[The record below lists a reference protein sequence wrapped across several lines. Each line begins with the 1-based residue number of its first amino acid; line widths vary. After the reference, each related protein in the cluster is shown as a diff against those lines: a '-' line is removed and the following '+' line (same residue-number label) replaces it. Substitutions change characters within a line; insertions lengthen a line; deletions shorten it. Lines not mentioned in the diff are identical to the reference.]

1 MKQKSKI
8 IKGRRITIVERQKL
22 KENKGITLIALVI
35 TIIVLL
41 ILAGVSI
48 AMLTGEN
55 GILSQAAK
63 AKEETEKAQANEA
76 AILDEYNKYLNNA
89 IGGTAGGEVEGPQPT
104 PEPEPGGSL
113 ETRDNGVIEIK
124 WLKDDT
130 YNVSETANAPVIKS
144 DLPANTTM
152 KLVKYDGSNWI
163 EGTDYDYKAGSGIA
177 DNTESKW
184 ANAEVTIDN
193 VKSYFVWIPRY
204 AYRIIY
210 FDSSDSKIA
219 YQEGTLTEEEAKAQG
234 KIKGYSD
241 SRGIV
246 DAEGK
251 KDTLVLQQGRFTFEM
266 EADSLPLSVAIYPV
280 PSENKAFNMMDV
292 INFVALPGDELTVEG
307 TLSDYKVTG
316 SDFHTAYN
324 ELDKQLK
331 PLNDS
336 IKVIVSTAMQ
346 MQQNGVPQDSLRN
359 VISKV
364 HGLSRQIKEKNLEYI
379 RQHPDED
386 LSVLL
391 TFSAGEHMEEAMEL
405 LGDKAK
411 TGRLAA
417 IYHSIQKIVKEKQ
430 EQEKAKENVS
440 EGKPAPDFTLNCKAK
455 TFRSLLCGASMSCWT
470 SGAVGAAGASRA
482 FPR

>member
-1 MKQKSKI
+1 MKKNVLLGLAGAALLCACQPNTKI
-8 IKGRRITIVERQKL
+8 TVTGTLTGVE
-22 KENKGITLIALVI
+22 NDTLIA
-35 TIIVLL
+35 
-41 ILAGVSI
+41 
-48 AMLTGEN
+48 
-55 GILSQAAK
+55 
-63 AKEETEKAQANEA
+63 
-76 AILDEYNKYLNNA
+76 
-89 IGGTAGGEVEGPQPT
+89 
-104 PEPEPGGSL
+104 
-113 ETRDNGVIEIK
+113 
-124 WLKDDT
+124 
-130 YNVSETANAPVIKS
+130 
-144 DLPANTTM
+144 
-152 KLVKYDGSNWI
+152 
-163 EGTDYDYKAGSGIA
+163 
-177 DNTESKW
+177 
-184 ANAEVTIDN
+184 
-193 VKSYFVWIPRY
+193 SYYPIQ
-204 AYRIIY
+204 
-210 FDSSDSKIA
+210 D
-219 YQEGTLTEEEAKAQG
+219 
-234 KIKGYSD
+234 
-241 SRGIV
+241 

-251 KDTLVLQQGRFTFEM
+251 EDTLVLQQGRFTFEM

-336 IKVIVSTAMQ
+336 IKAIVSTAMQ

-440 EGKPAPDFTLNCKAK
+440 EGKPAPDFTLKDLQGKDLSLSSLRGKYVVLDFWGSWCGWCIKGIPEMKKYYEKYKGKLEILGIDCRDTEEKWKEAVKEHELPWLHVRNEGNPDVSTLYAIEGYPTKIVVDPEGKIAK
-455 TFRSLLCGASMSCWT
+455 VV
-470 SGAVGAAGASRA
+470 VGEDPA
-482 FPR
+482 FYEYLDELFK